1 MLIQFSG
8 GWIHTD
14 KKVMKFWI
22 WEVWRLTDRWLLYIG
37 QLNGKSKGQFVGEL
51 FSDHDIQGD
60 GHMQGR
66 CTLFWL

>member
-8 GWIHTD
+8 GCTYTD
-14 KKVMKFWI
+14 KKAMKFWI
-22 WEVWRLTDRWLLYIG
+22 WEVQRLTDRWLLYTG
-37 QLNGKSKGQFVGEL
+37 HLNGKSKAQLFWKL

-60 GHMQGR
+60 SYIQGR